1 MSTFKMSILISHLS
15 YKAKAF
21 DKSFKGIKNVH
32 YQYYK
37 SFICGE
43 NFDKKIFFPGSVFE
57 NKIVKQISNHTN
69 RSATMK
75 T

>member
-1 MSTFKMSILISHLS
+1 MS

-21 DKSFKGIKNVH
+21 DKSFKGVKNMY

-37 SFICGE
+37 NFTCGE
-43 NFDKKIFFPGSVFE
+43 NFDKKNFFFSNSVFE
-57 NKIVKQISNHTN
+57 NKIVKQTSNHTN
-69 RSATMK
+69 QSATMK

>member
-1 MSTFKMSILISHLS
+1 MS

-21 DKSFKGIKNVH
+21 DKSFKGVKNMY

-37 SFICGE
+37 NFTCVE
-43 NFDKKIFFPGSVFE
+43 NFDKKIFFFSNSVFE
-57 NKIVKQISNHTN
+57 NKIVKQTSNHTN
-69 RSATMK
+69 QSATMK